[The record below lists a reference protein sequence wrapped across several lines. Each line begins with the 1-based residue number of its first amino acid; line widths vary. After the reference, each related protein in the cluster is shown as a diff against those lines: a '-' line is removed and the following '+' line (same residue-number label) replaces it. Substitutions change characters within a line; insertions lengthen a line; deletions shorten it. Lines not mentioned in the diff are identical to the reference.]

1 MDFIA
6 DQLVGLFD
14 AHVCSGIYFTADQL
28 VGLLGAHHQPV
39 GHIARHYGFIDGY
52 AEDMP
57 PMLGTPRRLDS
68 SCKSRQLSLGL
79 PWRLDFATSHR
90 CAFKLLHAV
99 QIRVLIF
106 AARSGS

>member
-39 GHIARHYGFIDGY
+39 GHIAHRFGFIDNYVG
-52 AEDMP
+52 DLP
-57 PMLGTPRRLDS
+57 TMLRTTRHLDS
-68 SCKSRQLSLGL
+68 SCKSRQLS
-79 PWRLDFATSHR
+79 
-90 CAFKLLHAV
+90 
-99 QIRVLIF
+99 
-106 AARSGS
+106 